1 MKIKINVHK
10 KTKSSNFFQKIHL
23 LISMKKMII
32 FKFIKALT
40 IQINQFLKLVNR
52 KKKIWMKSKC
62 STPKAALLI
71 RELRFNIKM
80 T

>member
-1 MKIKINVHK
+1 
-10 KTKSSNFFQKIHL
+10 
-23 LISMKKMII
+23 MKKMII

-52 KKKIWMKSKC
+52 KKKIWMKSIC